1 MGVAGVDKAM
11 AANLGLLTQFF
22 VPVQE
27 QYLETCISEEL
38 FALCEFS
45 ANGNN
50 RSLILMYSP
59 VQHNANYLIKPECA
73 EILL

>member
-1 MGVAGVDKAM
+1 MGVAGVDKAV
-11 AANLGLLTQFF
+11 AANLGLLTQIC
-22 VPVQE
+22 VPVHE
-27 QYLETCISEEL
+27 QHLETCFSVEI

-59 VQHNANYLIKPECA
+59 AQHTANYFIKPECA